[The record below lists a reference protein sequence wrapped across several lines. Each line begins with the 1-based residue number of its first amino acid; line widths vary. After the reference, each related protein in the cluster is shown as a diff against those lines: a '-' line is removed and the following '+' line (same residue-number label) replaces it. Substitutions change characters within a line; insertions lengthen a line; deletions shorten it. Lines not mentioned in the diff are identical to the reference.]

1 MKKLFSVLMTIVI
14 LIMSLSCSVFALD
27 GDYYAENGWQIR
39 SNGMI
44 CGYDGDDADLVIPG
58 TIHEIEVKG
67 IESEAFSEQ
76 TQINSVTMPE
86 SLTIIG
92 DMAFYKCI
100 SLSSVTAP
108 GVTDIGE
115 SAFCHCKELDSVTFP
130 ELQNIGK
137 TSFKNAGAL
146 NGFPFE
152 NLKKVPRM
160 AFSGSDVANA
170 NLENAV
176 SVFEL
181 AFADCDSLTSASLPK
196 VDTNAY
202 MGYAVFQNCS
212 ALTDVTFAESAVLLP
227 SHTFDGCNFSSLDCF
242 DQFEI
247 IEHDAFANNAALT
260 DITMKS
266 VKYIAKSAFENCV
279 NLTSADFPY
288 AAEVDQEA
296 FQGCASLTNL
306 TLSDNV
312 DLISYDA
319 FDGCENLKYLLVNGP
334 VLLYVDAFSGS
345 SIERLEM
352 NGLVTAHSL
361 PIVENS
367 IIALPS
373 TFAECTEDTTGRNYR
388 IYGTKGTYAESWAK
402 ENGHEFIEISQETAI
417 LKDIPTEYASGEV
430 LSPDVIGFNRTYQ
443 WYGNTTADNTSGT
456 PIDGA
461 TDKTFNPADYPAS
474 PYYYCVVTSTDEGY
488 EPLEIR
494 TGVTQNTIACEE
506 KPDHNQPSGGH
517 HIKDI
522 FNSIL
527 NFLKAVFRWI
537 CSLF

>member
-1 MKKLFSVLMTIVI
+1 MANVITSCRIICSITMLFFPAFSPWFYILYVICGFTDMTDGAVARKTNTVSEFGSKFDTVADFIFLAVCLIKLLPVSSIPAWLWIWFSLIAVIKIINMVSGFILQKKLVAAHTLMNKVTGI
-14 LIMSLSCSVFALD
+14 LLFLLPLTLHFLELQYS
-27 GDYYAENGWQIR
+27 
-39 SNGMI
+39 
-44 CGYDGDDADLVIPG
+44 
-58 TIHEIEVKG
+58 
-67 IESEAFSEQ
+67 AFP
-76 TQINSVTMPE
+76 V
-86 SLTIIG
+86 
-92 DMAFYKCI
+92 C
-100 SLSSVTAP
+100 VTA
-108 GVTDIGE
+108 
-115 SAFCHCKELDSVTFP
+115 
-130 ELQNIGK
+130 
-137 TSFKNAGAL
+137 
-146 NGFPFE
+146 
-152 NLKKVPRM
+152 
-160 AFSGSDVANA
+160 
-170 NLENAV
+170 
-176 SVFEL
+176 
-181 AFADCDSLTSASLPK
+181 
-196 VDTNAY
+196 
-202 MGYAVFQNCS
+202 
-212 ALTDVTFAESAVLLP
+212 TFAESAVLLP

-319 FDGCENLKYLLVNGP
+319 FNGCENLKYLLVNGP